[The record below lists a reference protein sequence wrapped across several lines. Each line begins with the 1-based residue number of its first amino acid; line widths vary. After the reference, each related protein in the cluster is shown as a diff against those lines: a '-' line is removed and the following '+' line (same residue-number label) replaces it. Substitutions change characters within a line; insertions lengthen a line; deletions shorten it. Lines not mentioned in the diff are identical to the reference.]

1 MVGAALC
8 AVIGG
13 IFIVLKTLR
22 RGIAWPESRVQKM
35 CGLKAALNSMV
46 SSSN

>member
-22 RGIAWPESRVQKM
+22 RGIARESCAENVW
-35 CGLKAALNSMV
+35 LKGCFELDGILL
-46 SSSN
+46 